1 MLTLQKHLGNVQR
14 NLWYVA
20 RLPALPLYVTKGQ
33 SPARGFS
40 PAVAMSVLLFPH
52 QTAWTAWLD
61 ANHATSTGVWLRLA
75 KKGSSIQ
82 SVSYG
87 EAL

>member
-1 MLTLQKHLGNVQR
+1 
-14 NLWYVA
+14 
-20 RLPALPLYVTKGQ
+20 
-33 SPARGFS
+33 
-40 PAVAMSVLLFPH
+40 MSVLLFPR

-61 ANHATSTGVWLRLA
+61 ANHAASTGVWLRLA

>member
-33 SPARGFS
+33 SPAR
-40 PAVAMSVLLFPH
+40 VLQDPLF
-52 QTAWTAWLD
+52 ACWTPSLR
-61 ANHATSTGVWLRLA
+61 TGA
-75 KKGSSIQ
+75 KIRWILQ
-82 SVSYG
+82 MEYIP
-87 EAL
+87 